1 MEELEKEVDLG
12 WFTWQ
17 EAGTDLAMGREE
29 GRSGL
34 AMKCWGWTPRVQEIG
49 LEFNNVLGG
58 VREDLGCY
66 IEAGE
71 DVEEGRREP
80 FDRFSDRDALL
91 EHVSRELVDQL
102 DKLVAR
108 LQKVVAVDNVHPGL
122 LLFLARIYQALPR
135 IAPAMRLCLDKKRSG
150 KSGGGKGQVLSLKV
164 EAKLGRESERL
175 FLV

>member
-1 MEELEKEVDLG
+1 M
-12 WFTWQ
+12 
-17 EAGTDLAMGREE
+17 
-29 GRSGL
+29 
-34 AMKCWGWTPRVQEIG
+34 
-49 LEFNNVLGG
+49 LGG

-80 FDRFSDRDALL
+80 FDRYSDREALL

-102 DKLVAR
+102 AGLVAH
-108 LQKVVAVDNVHPGL
+108 LQKVVVVDNVHPCL

-135 IAPAMRLCLDKKRSG
+135 ITPAMRLCVDEKRCA
-150 KSGGGKGQVLSLKV
+150 KSAAGKGQVLSLKV